1 MLFTALHQPDAIPS
15 GYPLFYLLRD
25 PDYSVVLIPSKIL
38 GAAMMEV
45 ICLLTRSSAPTA
57 ASTVMTTHRN
67 KTMKYWYVKAS
78 LRDIIFMQTG

>member
-1 MLFTALHQPDAIPS
+1 
-15 GYPLFYLLRD
+15 
-25 PDYSVVLIPSKIL
+25 
-38 GAAMMEV
+38 MMEV